1 MQCRRPEFNPWVR
14 QIPWKR
20 KWQPTPVFLPGKSHG
35 QRSLAD
41 CSPWGCKESD
51 TTECLMDGWTTHFT
65 SYVTSGRSFTS
76 PPYASI
82 SLSLRKGGG
91 QDQLHHLTKGLTPTV
106 LCLFTTLC
114 SVVAEQRPCINCP
127 ISHIEAELGV

>member
-1 MQCRRPEFNPWVR
+1 MRLLPLPLPKPDRRE
-14 QIPWKR
+14 
-20 KWQPTPVFLPGKSHG
+20 KSLVQKSEDLVQFKSG
-35 QRSLAD
+35 PPLI
-41 CSPWGCKESD
+41 G
-51 TTECLMDGWTTHFT
+51 
-65 SYVTSGRSFTS
+65 YVTSGRSFTS